1 MVVGAMELDVKPPA
15 TAPLENLDVVVVE
28 DVEEE
33 DNDDEEDEE
42 DDEEEEEAVCAAVSL
57 ALVSLALR
65 WASNSAKT
73 RAVLELTNKPLLERA
88 PTTREEEEEAVE
100 VVEEE
105 DSALACCSN

>member
-15 TAPLENLDVVVVE
+15 TAPLENLDVVVV
-28 DVEEE
+28 
-33 DNDDEEDEE
+33 DDEDDDDDDDE
-42 DDEEEEEAVCAAVSL
+42 EEEEEAVCAAVSL

-88 PTTREEEEEAVE
+88 PTTREEEEAVE

>member
-28 DVEEE
+28 DEE
-33 DNDDEEDEE
+33 EE
-42 DDEEEEEAVCAAVSL
+42 DDEEEEEPVCAAVSL

-88 PTTREEEEEAVE
+88 PTTREEEEAVE

>member
-15 TAPLENLDVVVVE
+15 TAPLENLDVVVV
-28 DVEEE
+28 
-33 DNDDEEDEE
+33 DDEDDDDDDDE
-42 DDEEEEEAVCAAVSL
+42 EEEEEAVCAAVSL

-73 RAVLELTNKPLLERA
+73 RAVMELTNKPLLERA
-88 PTTREEEEEAVE
+88 PTTREEEETVE